1 MNIVACFV
9 FFFSDT
15 NVYSGLNI
23 LLVKVSF
30 VILKQFFVYYSF
42 NIVSFKKT
50 TVIKRTTVAV
60 ERKAKWP
67 LKVGK
72 CM

>member
-1 MNIVACFV
+1 MYYTKQKISFLFSIV
-9 FFFSDT
+9 S
-15 NVYSGLNI
+15 I
-23 LLVKVSF
+23 
-30 VILKQFFVYYSF
+30 
-42 NIVSFKKT
+42 IVSFKKT

>member
-1 MNIVACFV
+1 MLFAFRI
-9 FFFSDT
+9 FFSDT

-30 VILKQFFVYYSF
+30 ALLKQFIHSIVSI
-42 NIVSFKKT
+42 IVSFKKT
-50 TVIKRTTVAV
+50 AVIKRTTVAI